1 MARIG
6 KLRYSAIVRNSILC
20 NRRHWIGTLTA
31 AIFGGGAA
39 HAAASKKPAE
49 LNLTDLEGQRVRLRD
64 HRGKIVVLNFWATW
78 CGPCQHEMPLL
89 VAAEKEYR
97 ERGIMFIGASLDDA
111 KSRRSVPDFV
121 TKHGVTFPVW
131 TGATGDDLAKLA
143 LGEAAPATAFIDQE
157 GLIVARISGEMR
169 KEELDERLLWL
180 LAGRKGLVPQPFVSH
195 L

>member
-1 MARIG
+1 
-6 KLRYSAIVRNSILC
+6 
-20 NRRHWIGTLTA
+20 
-31 AIFGGGAA
+31 
-39 HAAASKKPAE
+39 
-49 LNLTDLEGQRVRLRD
+49 
-64 HRGKIVVLNFWATW
+64 
-78 CGPCQHEMPLL
+78 MPLL

-97 ERGIMFIGASLDDA
+97 EKGIVFIGASLDDA
-111 KSRRSVPDFV
+111 KTRRNVPDFV

-131 TGATGDDLAKLA
+131 AGATGDDLAKLA

-180 LAGRKGLVPQPFVSH
+180 LGGRKGLVPQPFVSH